1 VRRAAAFAVLAAVL
15 AAPPAVAA
23 GPRVGMMVVGRSGV
37 VFGPR
42 TVRATA
48 TTVAVG
54 AKRCAAPTATP
65 LAALA
70 AAHRAGAAGFSV
82 RDYGSCSSRAG
93 DSGSLFVFR
102 IGADRNRGRNGWTYK
117 VGVRSGTT
125 GAADPTGA
133 FGTGRRLRAGDR
145 VTWFWC
151 VLARSGSCQ
160 RTLAVLSASRRVAP
174 GAPLAVTVRGYDDAG
189 HGVAVRGATVRLGQT
204 TATTAADGRA
214 TLTAP
219 SRPGRVRLTATRP
232 GMVRAFGEEVLV
244 G

>member
-1 VRRAAAFAVLAAVL
+1 MRRAAAFALLAVTLAATP
-15 AAPPAVAA
+15 AAAA
-23 GPRVGMMVVGRSGV
+23 GPRVGMLVVGRGGV
-37 VFGPR
+37 LFGPR
-42 TVRATA
+42 TVQAKA
-48 TTVAVG
+48 TTVPVG
-54 AKRCAAPTATP
+54 AKRCAAPSATP
-65 LAALA
+65 LAALV
-70 AAHRAGAAGFSV
+70 AAHRIGAPAFSM
-82 RDYGSCSSRAG
+82 RDFGSCSLRAA

-117 VGVRSGTT
+117 VGVRSGST
-125 GAADPTGA
+125 GAADPTGS

-160 RTLAVLSASRRVAP
+160 RTLAVLPATRRVAP
-174 GAPLAVTVRGYDDAG
+174 GASLSVAVRGYDDAG
-189 HGVAVRGATVRLGQT
+189 HGVAVRGATVRLGHA
-204 TATTAADGRA
+204 TAITAADGRA

-219 SRPGRVRLTATRP
+219 SRPGRVRVTASRP